1 MAGSCQVAPGNVS
14 AVSAPPGILARG
26 PWAPDQVEAVW
37 RDEHYAP
44 GAEHLA
50 AADDAITAL
59 RDRGSPSHDGVAAR
73 LVSHRVGE
81 DGRLHLELQ
90 PIRWAMRL
98 VEGDASD
105 SMAGLCVIRD
115 GDGRWLAGRR
125 AAWLSSWA
133 GRWAL
138 GAGGA
143 VDPFENPVQTLSREL
158 HEEWKL
164 VPERLQVEALVRLPH
179 QMIML
184 VGQAWV
190 PAGAEVERDPE
201 HDAHAWWPPDPDDW
215 PDEADEPLRRM
226 AQLLR

>member
-1 MAGSCQVAPGNVS
+1 VS
-14 AVSAPPGILARG
+14 AQPGILARG
-26 PWAPDQVEAVW
+26 PWTADQVEAVW
-37 RDEHYAP
+37 RDEHFEPAS
-44 GAEHLA
+44 GHVA

-59 RDRGSPSHDGVAAR
+59 RDRGSPSHDGLAAR
-73 LVSHRVGE
+73 LVDHRVGD

-90 PIRWAMRL
+90 PIRWALRL

-105 SMAGLCVIRD
+105 SMAALCVIRD

-143 VDPFENPVQTLSREL
+143 VDPLENPVDTLTREL
-158 HEEWKL
+158 DEEWKL
-164 VPERLQVEALVRLPH
+164 EPERLQVEALVRLPH
-179 QMIML
+179 HLVML

-190 PAGAEVERDPE
+190 ATGAEVVMDPE
-201 HDAHAWWPPDPDDW
+201 HDAHAWWPPDPEDW

-226 AQLLR
+226 AKLLDPLAGSRPAP

>member
-1 MAGSCQVAPGNVS
+1 MAPGNVTV
-14 AVSAPPGILARG
+14 VSDQPGILARG
-26 PWAPDQVEAVW
+26 PWDVDQVSAVW
-37 RDEHYAP
+37 REEHFAP
-44 GAEHLA
+44 GDRHVA

-73 LVSHRVGE
+73 LVSHSVDA

-90 PIRWAMRL
+90 PIRWALRL

-115 GDGRWLAGRR
+115 EDGRWLAGRR

-143 VDPFENPVQTLSREL
+143 VDPLENPVDTLTREL
-158 HEEWKL
+158 HEEW
-164 VPERLQVEALVRLPH
+164 RLEPDRVRVEALVRLP
-179 QMIML
+179 QSLVML
-184 VGQAWV
+184 IGQAWV
-190 PAGAEVERDPE
+190 PSGAPVVRDSE
-201 HDAHAWWPPDPDDW
+201 HDEHAWWPPDPADW
-215 PDEADEPLRRM
+215 PPEADEPLRRM
-226 AQLLR
+226 ATLLR

>member
-1 MAGSCQVAPGNVS
+1 MSGE
-14 AVSAPPGILARG
+14 PGILARG
-26 PWAPDQVEAVW
+26 PWPVERVEAVW
-37 RDEHYAP
+37 SDEHYAP
-44 GAEHLA
+44 GDSHVA

-73 LVSHRVGE
+73 LVGFAE
-81 DGRLHLELQ
+81 TDGGLRLELQ

-105 SMAGLCVIRD
+105 SVAALCVIRD
-115 GDGRWLAGRR
+115 ADGRWLAGRR

-143 VDPFENPVQTLSREL
+143 VDPFENPAETLTREL
-158 HEEWKL
+158 HEEWQL
-164 VPERLQVEALVRLPH
+164 VPERIQGEALVRLPH
-179 QMIML
+179 RLVMF

-190 PAGAEVERDPE
+190 AGGSEVVMDHE

-226 AQLLR
+226 AKLLR